1 MSDSESLNQIIK
13 QRITN
18 AGGFLPF
25 DAFMQ
30 AALYEPGLGYYESKT
45 VFGAKGDF
53 VTAAD
58 LGPWLSLGFSDLIFW
73 GWQQMGE
80 PAEWT
85 LLEQGGGSGKLLVST
100 LNMISQFSMQ
110 APSRIVSVERS
121 TRLRDRQRELFS
133 RCGLEVELYSSLTEL
148 EASENVIALS
158 NELPDAFPVR
168 CFRWKEGRFV
178 ERGVVSGT
186 DGFDWQD
193 AEQPLADGPDISRKI
208 LDAMPEGYF
217 SEWNPNL
224 AGWQQDLSKV
234 VQSGFV
240 FCVDYGYSQQEY
252 YRPGRLEGS
261 LLAHVKQQVNEDV
274 LAAPGEQDIT
284 AHIDFTALK
293 QAGEAVGFESLL
305 WMSQGGWLAQSPSV
319 QAFVQSLAGL
329 HDKESMHLM
338 AHAKRMLMPFGMGE
352 LFKILVQSRGLK
364 SERPGYLQQFDHLDQ
379 L

>member
-1 MSDSESLNQIIK
+1 MSESKSLDQIIE
-13 QRITN
+13 QRIKN

-45 VFGAKGDF
+45 IFGVKGDF

-73 GWQQMGE
+73 AWQQMGE

-100 LNMISQFSMQ
+100 LNMISQFSMK
-110 APSRIVSVERS
+110 APSHIISVEHS
-121 TRLRDRQRELFS
+121 AQLQDRQRELFA
-133 RCGLEVELYSSLTEL
+133 RCGFEIELVSSLTEL
-148 EASENVIALS
+148 EASENVIVLS

-168 CFRWKEGRFV
+168 CFRWMQNQFF
-178 ERGVVSGT
+178 ERGVVLGP

-193 AEQPLADGPDISRKI
+193 ADQQLADGPDISRKI
-208 LDAMPEGYF
+208 LDAMPDGYF

-224 AGWQQDLSKV
+224 TGWQQDLAAV

-252 YRPGRLEGS
+252 YRPGRVEGS

-274 LAAPGEQDIT
+274 LANPGEQDIT

-329 HDKESMHLM
+329 QDKESMHLM

-352 LFKILVQSRGLK
+352 LFKLLVQSKGLK
-364 SERPGYLQQFDHLDQ
+364 AGKPGYLQQFDHLDQ

>member
-1 MSDSESLNQIIK
+1 MSDSQSLNQIIK
-13 QRITN
+13 QRIKN
-18 AGGFLPF
+18 AGDSLPF

-45 VFGAKGDF
+45 IFGAKGDF

-73 GWQQMGE
+73 AWQQMGE
-80 PAEWT
+80 PEQWT
-85 LLEQGGGSGKLLVST
+85 LLEQGGGSGRLMVST
-100 LNMISQFSMQ
+100 LNMISQFSMLP
-110 APSRIVSVERS
+110 PSRIISVEQS
-121 TRLRDRQRELFS
+121 SQLQDRQKELFA
-133 RCGLEVELYSSLTEL
+133 RCGFEIELVSSLAEL

-168 CFRWKEGRFV
+168 CFRWKENRFF
-178 ERGVVSGT
+178 ERGVVSGP

-193 AEQPLADGPDISRKI
+193 ADQPLVDGPDIAKEL
-208 LDAMPEGYF
+208 LDAMPDDYF

-224 AGWQQDLSKV
+224 AGWQQDLSAV

-252 YRPGRLEGS
+252 YRPGRVEGS
-261 LLAHVKQQVNEDV
+261 LLAHIKQQVSEDV
-274 LAAPGEQDIT
+274 LVDPGEQDIT

-319 QAFVQSLAGL
+319 QAFIQALAGL
-329 HDKESMHLM
+329 QDKESMHLM

-352 LFKILVQSRGLK
+352 LFKLLVQSKGLK
-364 SERPGYLQQFDHLDQ
+364 PEKPGYLQQFDHLDQ

>member
-1 MSDSESLNQIIK
+1 MSEFQSLDQVIE
-13 QRITN
+13 QRIKN

-73 GWQQMGE
+73 AWQQMGE
-80 PAEWT
+80 PDEWT

-100 LNMISQFSMQ
+100 LNMISQFSMM
-110 APSRIVSVERS
+110 APNRIISVEQS
-121 TRLRDRQRELFS
+121 AQLRDRQRKLFARRGFEIEL
-133 RCGLEVELYSSLTEL
+133 VSSLTAIEPL
-148 EASENVIALS
+148 ENVIALS

-168 CFRWKEGRFV
+168 CFRWKENQFF
-178 ERGVVSGT
+178 ERGVVSGP

-193 AEQPLADGPDISRKI
+193 ADQPLLDGPEIAKAL
-208 LDAMPEGYF
+208 LDAMPDGYF

-224 AGWQQDLSKV
+224 AGWQQDLSAV

-252 YRPGRLEGS
+252 YRPGRVEGS
-261 LLAHVKQQVNEDV
+261 LLAHVRQQVNEDV
-274 LAAPGEQDIT
+274 LADPGEQDIT

-319 QAFVQSLAGL
+319 QAFIQSLAGL
-329 HDKESMHLM
+329 QDKDSMHLM

-352 LFKILVQSRGLK
+352 LFKLLIQSKGIK
-364 SERPGYLQQFDHLDQ
+364 SERPKFLQQFDHLDQ

>member
-1 MSDSESLNQIIK
+1 MSDSQSLDQVIE
-13 QRITN
+13 QRIKN
-18 AGGFLPF
+18 AGGLLPF

-73 GWQQMGE
+73 AWQQMGE
-80 PAEWT
+80 PDEWT

-100 LNMISQFSMQ
+100 LNLISQFSMM
-110 APSRIVSVERS
+110 APSRIISVEQS
-121 TRLRDRQRELFS
+121 AQLRDRQRELFA
-133 RCGLEVELYSSLTEL
+133 RRGFEIELVSSLAEIEPL
-148 EASENVIALS
+148 ENVIALS

-168 CFRWKEGRFV
+168 CFRWKENQFF
-178 ERGVVSGT
+178 ERGVVSGP

-193 AEQPLADGPDISRKI
+193 ADQPLVDGPEIAKAL
-208 LDAMPEGYF
+208 LDAMPDGYF

-224 AGWQQDLSKV
+224 AGWQQDLSAV

-252 YRPGRLEGS
+252 YRPGRVEGS
-261 LLAHVKQQVNEDV
+261 LLAHVRQQVNEDV
-274 LAAPGEQDIT
+274 LAGPGEQDIT

-293 QAGEAVGFESLL
+293 QAGKAVGFESLL

-329 HDKESMHLM
+329 QDKDSMHLM

-352 LFKILVQSRGLK
+352 LFKLLVQSKGIK
-364 SERPGYLQQFDHLDQ
+364 SERPKFLQQFDHLDQ